1 MYLPKKNLNKLIVG
15 FLVFAFY
22 TLFSQISISNAASAY
37 INPSQGRI
45 TAKTFLVSVY
55 VESSTSEPEMAS
67 SKIKI
72 TYPASVNVISVNNGD
87 FDTYLEKNFDA
98 TTRVI
103 TINAVNNAGNYKS
116 GKVKLA
122 SINFETVEIAGQAQ
136 LTIDPQSEIS
146 GSGGEALL
154 TETINSTYTLSVQE
168 TTTDT
173 TQTDTTT
180 DTTVTTTT
188 SNVPS
193 TGVSD
198 IAFYALVASILMAS
212 GAFFAIKKA

>member
-1 MYLPKKNLNKLIVG
+1 MYLPTNLSKKL
-15 FLVFAFY
+15 FASLFVSALLFATSY
-22 TLFSQISISNAASAY
+22 TSANAASAY

-72 TYPASVNVISVNNGD
+72 SYPASINVVSVNNGD
-87 FDTYLEKNFDA
+87 FDTYLEKNSDA

-122 SINFETVEIAGQAQ
+122 SINFETVQTTGQAQ
-136 LTIDPQSEIS
+136 LTIDPTSEIS
-146 GSGGEALL
+146 GAGGEALL
-154 TETINSTYTLSVQE
+154 TETINSTYTLSVQ
-168 TTTDT
+168 
-173 TQTDTTT
+173 DTTT
-180 DTTVTTTT
+180 GGTTTT
-188 SNVPS
+188 AETGTTATTTTVPS
-193 TGVSD
+193 TGVND
-198 IAFYALVASILMAS
+198 TLFYAMIASLLMVS
-212 GAFFAIKKA
+212 GAVVAIKNK